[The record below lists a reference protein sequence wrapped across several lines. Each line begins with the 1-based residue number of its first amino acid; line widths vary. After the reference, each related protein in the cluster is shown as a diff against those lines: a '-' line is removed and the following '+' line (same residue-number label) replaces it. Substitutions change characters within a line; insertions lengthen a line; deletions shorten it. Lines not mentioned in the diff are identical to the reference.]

1 MPNDTI
7 TFQCPACGIKL
18 TVPGNL
24 AGVIGPCPN
33 CRNSIQA
40 PFPSPPPSYGYPPG
54 PAPAYQP
61 PPPPP
66 SYQPPGP
73 PASYQPPTPPQA
85 YQPPAPAYQ
94 PPAPAAAYQP
104 PVAPPQDYAAA
115 PLPSPAAIP
124 AYQPQPASIPTAYE
138 PPPLP
143 PQVTDYQAPPV
154 VPGPGPD
161 AGASGPPALVRPEP
175 RQLPNRSSHGEPV
188 AKQMPEPST
197 SGRSSRKGNPLPRH
211 PRSKGPLA
219 RFLMLFVFL
228 IASVA
233 LVFGVLT
240 VLNSQPKDLPLSKPL
255 PPASSSP
262 AVPGEPPAEKPPA
275 IPEARPPVLP
285 VPPPEQP
292 AIVEPPPELPEG
304 IEPITPS
311 TEAREVLDK
320 FLAART
326 LAERM
331 PFIETKTSQSE
342 LEASCLARPLP
353 PSDKIYIETLENN
366 AMEQVSDFYHSIDF
380 IGENNQLHPHLIL
393 VRIRGTSP
401 PKVVVDPF
409 LDTYGGRLAA
419 YAKAP
424 VEQAGV
430 FQVTVSALASCYNE
444 KVPNREKKLTLKLLP
459 RDNEKAIAEAYFGR
473 QSDIGRMLEDG
484 TYSLSYGKAKACT
497 VMLRWNK
504 EDNADQ
510 PYLEAIRLN
519 TLDWNP

>member
-24 AGVIGPCPN
+24 AGVTGPCPN

-40 PFPSPPPSYGYPPG
+40 PFPSPPPAPPSYGYPQG
-54 PAPAYQP
+54 PAAAYQP
-61 PPPPP
+61 PAPPPG
-66 SYQPPGP
+66 YQPPASP
-73 PASYQPPTPPQA
+73 PA

-94 PPAPAAAYQP
+94 PPAPAPVYQP
-104 PVAPPQDYAAA
+104 PVVSPSDDAAG
-115 PLPSPAAIP
+115 PLPSPAAAP
-124 AYQPQPASIPTAYE
+124 VYQPQPVSIPTAYE

-143 PQVTDYQAPPV
+143 PQVTDYPAVPAVPV
-154 VPGPGPD
+154 PEP
-161 AGASGPPALVRPEP
+161 GASGTPALVRPEP

-197 SGRSSRKGNPLPRH
+197 SGRSSKKGNPLPRH
-211 PRSKGPLA
+211 PRRKGPLA
-219 RFLMLFVFL
+219 RFLMLFLFV

-233 LVFGVLT
+233 LIFGVLT
-240 VLNSQPKDLPLSKPL
+240 VLNSQPKDLPLAKPL

-262 AVPGEPPAEKPPA
+262 AVPGEPPAERSPA
-275 IPEARPPVLP
+275 IPEARPPALP
-285 VPPPEQP
+285 VPQPEQP

-304 IEPITPS
+304 IEPINSS

-331 PFIETKTSQSE
+331 PLIETKTSQAA

-353 PSDKIYIETLENN
+353 PADKIYIETRENN

-473 QSDIGRMLEDG
+473 QSEIGRMLEEG
-484 TYSLSYGKAKACT
+484 TYSLRYGMAKACT

-510 PYLEAIRLN
+510 PYLEAIKLN